1 VSISRGHVGIGH
13 DAEVIARAGW
23 VIDMGPGAGHD
34 GGRMFFEGTPG
45 ELVEHPE
52 PLTGRHLAMRHA

>member
-1 VSISRGHVGIGH
+1 
-13 DAEVIARAGW
+13 VIARAGW